1 MPSTSKADY
10 YQVLGIPRSATESDI
25 KKAYRKLALKWHP
38 DKNPDKKDEAEK
50 KFKEI
55 SEAYEV
61 LSDKQKREV
70 YNLYGK
76 DGLSNPSYTNEDFND
91 FSHAG
96 FHFTF
101 RSPEEVFRDFF
112 GTDDPFGNFFG
123 GSNGDFNGSM
133 FENSFTG
140 FPGGSSVFS
149 SSFFDSDPFA
159 SSGMWRPHRRRRG
172 DQPGG
177 RRQERM
183 QQRMQPTSYSHPV
196 RGFVPRIHTGFG
208 FSSIFDDPFFGLS
221 ASPGFSQFSS
231 TSFSGPTTGAG
242 HFRSTSTSTKYI
254 NGKKIVTKKVVENG
268 QETVL
273 VEEDGVLKSRMVN
286 GVQQLEYGGGS
297 SGRAHNSIKA

>member
-123 GSNGDFNGSM
+123 
-133 FENSFTG
+133 

-159 SSGMWRPHRRRRG
+159 SS
-172 DQPGG
+172 
-177 RRQERM
+177 
-183 QQRMQPTSYSHPV
+183 
-196 RGFVPRIHTGFG
+196 
-208 FSSIFDDPFFGLS
+208 
-221 ASPGFSQFSS
+221 GFSQFSS

>member
-159 SSGMWRPHRRRRG
+159 SSG
-172 DQPGG
+172 
-177 RRQERM
+177 
-183 QQRMQPTSYSHPV
+183 
-196 RGFVPRIHTGFG
+196 
-208 FSSIFDDPFFGLS
+208 
-221 ASPGFSQFSS
+221 FSQFSS